1 MKRQMETLIAVLHEL
16 RDGQRRLGGGSLGI
30 IKMFQNP
37 TIEQI
42 EASRIQELEVSFAIN
57 QILALGVNFIL
68 SRTSRQ
74 EIVP

>member
-1 MKRQMETLIAVLHEL
+1 METLIVVLYEL
-16 RDGQRRLGGGSLGI
+16 RDEQRRLGGGSLGI
-30 IKMFQNP
+30 IKIFQNP

-42 EASRIQELEVSFAIN
+42 KASEIQEVEVSFAIN